1 MAFKNVL
8 KLGNP
13 MLREKSTNI
22 KDFGENTEIII
33 NDLKDTLLSLQE
45 EKNTGRALAA
55 PQIGYLKKVIYANL
69 PEREIVMI
77 NPKITW
83 KSKEKFMVW
92 DSCFSFDIA
101 FFVKISRHKKIKV
114 RYQNT
119 KGENIT
125 ETFKDDFAEL
135 FQHEIDHLEGI
146 LATDHLEN
154 NKNII
159 MREEW
164 EKRYKS

>member
-1 MAFKNVL
+1 MAIKNVL

-13 MLREKSTNI
+13 MLRAESKKINS
-22 KDFGENTEIII
+22 FGEDTKIII
-33 NDLKDTLLSLQE
+33 DDLKDTLVSLQE
-45 EKNTGRALAA
+45 EMNTGRALAA
-55 PQIGYLKKVIYANL
+55 PQIGYLKKAIYANL

-77 NPKITW
+77 NPEIKW
-83 KSKEKFMVW
+83 KSDEEFMVW

-101 FFVKISRHKKIKV
+101 FFVKISRHKKIEV
-114 RYQNT
+114 SYQNEN
-119 KGENIT
+119 GEKIN
-125 ETFKDDFAEL
+125 ETFVDDLAEL
-135 FQHEIDHLEGI
+135 FQHEIDHFYGI

-164 EKRYKS
+164 EKR

>member
-55 PQIGYLKKVIYANL
+55 PQIGYLKKSSMLIYL
-69 PEREIVMI
+69 
-77 NPKITW
+77 
-83 KSKEKFMVW
+83 
-92 DSCFSFDIA
+92 
-101 FFVKISRHKKIKV
+101 
-114 RYQNT
+114 
-119 KGENIT
+119 KG
-125 ETFKDDFAEL
+125 KL
-135 FQHEIDHLEGI
+135 
-146 LATDHLEN
+146 
-154 NKNII
+154 
-159 MREEW
+159 
-164 EKRYKS
+164 